1 MSKVLL
7 AIESSDFSTAAIDAV
22 RGQFRPDQTE
32 IHVVHVIDPMV
43 YLPLYDGA
51 VRDFDRIEALRAE
64 NQKQAQALVDDT
76 SKLLR
81 DAGYRLTASIEE
93 GEPRTTIIDCAARVK
108 ADLIV
113 LGSHGRRGLPRLLL
127 GSVSEYVAHHASCSV
142 EIVRHQVPK
151 AA

>member
-1 MSKVLL
+1 MNKILL
-7 AIESSDFSTAAIDAV
+7 AIENSDFSMAAVKAV
-22 RGQFRPDQTE
+22 RTQLRPEQSE
-32 IHVVHVIDPMV
+32 IHLLHVIDPMV

-64 NQKQAQALVDDT
+64 NRKQAQALVDET
-76 SKLLR
+76 AKLLR
-81 DAGYRLTASIEE
+81 DAGYRVTASVEE
-93 GEPRTTIIDCAARVK
+93 GEPRTTIIDCATRIR

-127 GSVSEYVAHHASCSV
+127 GSVSEYVARHAPCSV
-142 EIVRHQVPK
+142 EIVRQRPK

>member
-7 AIESSDFSTAAIDAV
+7 AIESSDFSMAAVEAV
-22 RGQFRPDQTE
+22 RGQFRPEETE
-32 IHVVHVIDPMV
+32 IHLLHVIDPLV

-51 VRDFDRIEALRAE
+51 VRDFDRIEALRVE
-64 NQKQAQALVDDT
+64 NRKQAEALVEET
-76 SKLLR
+76 AKRLR
-81 DAGYRLTASIEE
+81 QARYRVNSSIEE
-93 GEPRTTIIDCAARVK
+93 GEPRTTIIDCAARVG

-127 GSVSEYVAHHASCSV
+127 GSVSEYVARHAHCSV
-142 EIVRHQVPK
+142 EIVRQAPK

>member
-7 AIESSDFSTAAIDAV
+7 AIESSDFSTAAVEAV
-22 RGQFRPDQTE
+22 REQFRPEETE
-32 IHVVHVIDPMV
+32 IHLLHVIDPMV

-51 VRDFDRIEALRAE
+51 VRDFDRIEALRVE
-64 NQKQAQALVDDT
+64 NRKQAETLVAET
-76 SKLLR
+76 AKRLR
-81 DAGYRLTASIEE
+81 DARYRVNASIEE
-93 GEPRTTIIDCAARVK
+93 GEPRTTIIDCAARVG

-127 GSVSEYVAHHASCSV
+127 GSVSEYVARHAPCSV
-142 EIVRHQVPK
+142 EIVRQMPK